1 MSIQPTGPTNPDH
14 YSAAGDSNIE
24 CVDAIR
30 AALGEQGFMCF
41 AAGNVMKYVWRASR
55 KNGVEDLGKA
65 SVYLD
70 WMIEQS
76 SIKVTLVTCVR
87 WLPMTFAIR

>member
-1 MSIQPTGPTNPDH
+1 
-14 YSAAGDSNIE
+14 
-24 CVDAIR
+24 
-30 AALGEQGFMCF
+30 MCF

-55 KNGVEDLGKA
+55 KNGVEDLRKA

-76 SIKVTLVTCVR
+76 SVK
-87 WLPMTFAIR
+87 